1 MKLIKTVFAPN
12 SIKWK
17 IGKISLSR
25 VLIDERAR
33 LSVYFL
39 GIRIFREP
47 LDYILKT
54 PNATCML
61 TRMSAHSSSAMHL
74 QATTP
79 EQAFDLY
86 PEYFKTLLRLQA
98 WNVVAKQLNNSYKEI

>member
-1 MKLIKTVFAPN
+1 MKLIKTVFTPN

-17 IGKISLSR
+17 IGRISLSR

-47 LDYILKT
+47 LECILKT
-54 PNATCML
+54 PNATSML
-61 TRMSAHSSSAMHL
+61 TRTANSASAMRL

-98 WNVVAKQLNNSYKEI
+98 WNVVAKQLNNSYK